1 MIKKLST
8 LATVFILM
16 SALAAAVWADGTSK
30 KSYNEKEKSNKS
42 AEAKEQKKHSF
53 SVTAAGRYGD
63 VEGDKLISGLSGGRV
78 AEYTTVTNSP
88 VLSLKFASDPAQKNA
103 ARFNALYLDKDEMDF
118 GMNLD
123 LSRIVQNSTTFD
135 RFIHRLD
142 HDPLTNVEP
151 EAVYEFV
158 FVDSNPTDDYQ
169 IVRNEAITD
178 TDIKIPY
185 IPLVKFN
192 MKYRYMT
199 RKGHQ
204 QGRTLDVCTVCHIDA
219 QTREID
225 QRTADLI
232 LGAEAQVKVLNVG
245 YSHMERKFEEK
256 GPALIHYYT
265 DPYRIFG
272 FQGDNPFSL
281 IPDSKRQTD
290 KVKARVD
297 LPRSSSVNAS
307 YVDTN
312 MENRDTD
319 LTLGVKTF
327 NGRFTGTPAKN
338 LSFTANYR
346 RLDYDNPEIEHATSR
361 KHYNG
366 SFELFYRLPK
376 QKLSFKGGYE
386 WERVDRTNHEEHIIP
401 RTRTQTIRFYTNYRP
416 NMKLNAYMRYRRVDV
431 KHPLAFILEESPL
444 KPGVEQPLTI
454 LPTDENHLQIGANWT
469 PKPTSS
475 FFVGY
480 LLRDRSNADINST
493 DDVNSVTVNFWNA
506 PMEKV
511 NLTLG
516 YTYLSNKIK
525 NTIFY
530 GAEAPAAVP
539 AADTPYDSTN
549 HCFLIS
555 GNFMPTDK
563 LTLHAEADIT
573 GSKVNFNTS
582 NVTAPDIGQLTDMD
596 ILQTGLGLG
605 FDYMFHANTYV
616 LAKYMFR
623 KYGDDEFPLDNGRF
637 HLIYLGI
644 RYTL

>member
-1 MIKKLST
+1 MIKKLLT
-8 LATVFILM
+8 LAAVFILIG
-16 SALAAAVWADGTSK
+16 AFAAVVWADGESENSDTAK
-30 KSYNEKEKSNKS
+30 VKSQEP
-42 AEAKEQKKHSF
+42 AKAQEQKNYSF
-53 SVTAAGRYGD
+53 SVIAAGRYGN
-63 VEGDKLISGLSGGRV
+63 VEGGKFISGLSGGRV
-78 AEYTTVTNSP
+78 AEYTTVTSSP
-88 VLSLKFASDPAQKNA
+88 ALYLNFASDPAEENT
-103 ARFNALYLDKDEMDF
+103 ARFTALYLDQDEMNF
-118 GMNLD
+118 GMDID
-123 LSRIVQNSTTFD
+123 LSRVVQNSTTFD

-151 EAVYEFV
+151 EAAYEFV
-158 FVDSNPTDDYQ
+158 YVDSNPMDDYQ
-169 IVRNEAITD
+169 IVRHEAITN
-178 TDIKIPY
+178 TEIKIPA
-185 IPLVKFN
+185 IPKVKFN

-204 QGRTLDVCTVCHIDA
+204 QGRTLDVCGVCHIDA

-232 LGAEAQVKVLNVG
+232 LGAEAQVDELTVG
-245 YSHMERKFEEK
+245 YSHMERRFEER
-256 GPALIHYYT
+256 GAALTHDYT
-265 DPYRIFG
+265 DPFRRFE
-272 FQGDNPFSL
+272 FRGDNPFSVV
-281 IPDSKRQTD
+281 PDTKGRTD

-297 LPRSSSVNAS
+297 LPRNSSVNAS

-327 NGRFTGTPAKN
+327 NGRFTSTPVKN
-338 LSFTANYR
+338 LSLTANYR
-346 RLDYDNPEIEHATSR
+346 RLDYNNPEIEHAISR
-361 KHYNG
+361 KHHNG

-386 WERVDRTNHEEHIIP
+386 WERIDRTNHEHVIP
-401 RTRTQTIRFYTNYRP
+401 RTRQQTVRFNANYRP
-416 NMKLNAYMRYRRVDV
+416 NMKFNAYLRYRRVDV
-431 KHPLAFILEESPL
+431 EHPLAFFLEESPL
-444 KPGVEQPLTI
+444 KPGVEQPLTN
-454 LPTDENHLQIGANWT
+454 LPTDENHLQIGANWS

-480 LLRDRSNADINST
+480 LLRDRSNTDIKST
-493 DDVNSVTVNFWNA
+493 DDVNSVTVNFWHA
-506 PMEKV
+506 PMKEV

-516 YTYLSNKIK
+516 YTYLTNKIK

-530 GAEAPAAVP
+530 GAEAPGIIP

-549 HCFLIS
+549 HCFFIS
-555 GNFMPTDK
+555 GNFRPTDK

-582 NVTAPDIGQLTDMD
+582 NVAAPDIGQLTDLD
-596 ILQTGLGLG
+596 ILQTGVGLG
-605 FDYMFHANTYV
+605 FDYLFHAKTYV
-616 LAKYMFR
+616 LAKYMYR
-623 KYGDDEFPLDNGRF
+623 KYGDAEFPLDDGRF